1 MDALKLLR
9 ELVEIDTAINP
20 AEGKYP
26 DAAALSIV
34 REEAESLGFTCE
46 LIRDGGL
53 NHMLAHRGE
62 GEPRLLLMAHLDTV
76 PFNRDEW
83 SHDPLKLTVE
93 GEKAYGRGALDDKGN
108 VAAILSALGEA
119 GDEEGTIMLAITMD
133 EEAGGR
139 GAKLIRDRLAEE
151 SRMPAM
157 VVNADGNGMVI
168 INRRRGVFEAYISV
182 PSAASMIRGVT
193 RRVEFRLDYKVRP
206 PHHAAYF
213 LPGVDSHPLIALSQ
227 FVRVNDAHVSE
238 LGGSWLKTNVIPSI
252 VWGNVVIEDPT
263 GDFVPVDEGLT
274 SLIKAVV
281 PLTRPVIRG
290 KAPSEYGINATPNYY
305 RRRGE
310 SHELVL
316 DIRAMTDDEAEV
328 RRAIEEQLG
337 DLEAEVQLHGG
348 GGYLFTSQSSNLVK
362 AAMDT
367 LRKIGVAPQVVEMNG
382 ASDSRYFS
390 PLGIDAIDF
399 GPRGGNIHGPDEY
412 VDIKSL
418 ELTIKFYARLVEAV
432 MTPKAHR

>member
-1 MDALKLLR
+1 MDAIKLLE
-9 ELVEIDTAINP
+9 ELVEVDTVINP
-20 AEGKYP
+20 GEGKYP
-26 DAAALSIV
+26 DAKALDIV
-34 REEAESLGFTCE
+34 REEVESLGFNYE
-46 LIRDGGL
+46 LIQDGDL
-53 NHMLAHRGE
+53 SHMLAHRGE

-108 VAAILSALGEA
+108 VAAIISALEESRDGE
-119 GDEEGTIMLAITMD
+119 GMIMLAITMD

-151 SRMPAM
+151 SRMPSM

-168 INRRRGVFEAYISV
+168 INRRRGVFEATISV
-182 PSAASMIRGVT
+182 PSAVSMIRGT
-193 RRVEFRLDYKVRP
+193 TKRVEFRLDYKVKP

-213 LPGVDSHPLIALSQ
+213 LSGVDSHPLIALSQ
-227 FVRVNDAHVSE
+227 FVRVNDAHMSE
-238 LGGSWLKTNVIPSI
+238 LGGSWLKTNVVPSV
-252 VWGNVVIEDPT
+252 VWGSIVIEDPA
-263 GDFVPVDEGLT
+263 GDFVSIDEGLT
-274 SLIKAVV
+274 ALVKAVV
-281 PLTRPVIRG
+281 PLTRPVIKG
-290 KAPSEYGINATPNYY
+290 KAPSEYGVNATPNYY
-305 RRRGE
+305 KRRGE

-337 DLEAEVQLHGG
+337 DLEAEVQIHGG
-348 GGYLFTSQSSNLVK
+348 GGYLFTSQSSDLVRS
-362 AAMDT
+362 AMDA
-367 LRKIGVAPQVVEMNG
+367 LRRIGIAPRVVEMNG

-418 ELTIKFYARLVEAV
+418 ELTIKFYAGLVKNV
-432 MTPKAHR
+432 MTPKAH